1 MMTARLTI
9 LFPVFLLLAAGCSS
23 PLFEGS
29 IFDQREYRRT
39 GGPQRELAQI
49 KTSSEMTNL
58 ECRRLSE
65 QIEALSQNQQI
76 IDSRLRS
83 IEAKL
88 GSSAG
93 VDQDIAALRRD
104 LAQVRTE
111 RDQLRKEITDD
122 LAARI
127 EAIAARQQTAI
138 DEANRRAR
146 EAAARSSV
154 AGAGGA
160 AGSGYEH
167 KVERGQTLSEI
178 ARGYNT
184 TVDKIMKANAIKNPS
199 TIRVGQILFIP
210 D

>member
-1 MMTARLTI
+1 MMARLTI
-9 LFPVFLLLAAGCSS
+9 YYPAFLLLAAGCSS

-29 IFDQREYRRT
+29 IFDQRDYRRT

-49 KTSSEMTNL
+49 KTSSEMTSL

-65 QIEALSQNQQI
+65 QIEALSQNQQLL
-76 IDSRLRS
+76 DSRLRS
-83 IEAKL
+83 IEAKI

-93 VDQDIAALRRD
+93 VDQDIIALRRD
-104 LAQVRTE
+104 LEQVRAE
-111 RDQLRKEITDD
+111 RDQIRKEITDD
-122 LAARI
+122 LAVRI
-127 EAIAARQQTAI
+127 ESIAARQQKAI
-138 DEANRRAR
+138 DDAARRAR
-146 EAAARSSV
+146 EAAARSS
-154 AGAGGA
+154 ASGGA
-160 AGSGYEH
+160 AASGYEH

-199 TIRVGQILFIP
+199 SIRAGQVLFIP